1 MLMTDEVDKT
11 ADMKQPGAVLFACSF
26 NAVRSPMAAAIAR
39 HLFPGKIFVDSAG
52 ARRGELDPFAVTV
65 MDELG
70 LDISHHRPQTFE
82 DLEDS
87 NFDLIVSLA
96 PDAYHKALEYTRY
109 NSVEAEYWPTAD
121 PTLATGSRERILDE
135 YRAVRDQLMARI
147 KARLGWKP
155 SFGPRREGVVEE
167 GAVAEDG

>member
-1 MLMTDEVDKT
+1 MTDDAEPATEV
-11 ADMKQPGAVLFACSF
+11 KQPGAVLFACSF

-65 MDELG
+65 MDEIG
-70 LDISHHRPQTFE
+70 LDISRHRPQTFE

-155 SFGPRREGVVEE
+155 SFEPRREDMMER
-167 GAVAEDG
+167 GATAENG

>member
-1 MLMTDEVDKT
+1 MTDDGNTVTEAKR
-11 ADMKQPGAVLFACSF
+11 PGAVLFACSF

-65 MDELG
+65 MDEIG
-70 LDISHHRPQTFE
+70 LDISHHKPQTFE

-87 NFDLIVSLA
+87 NFDLIISLA
-96 PDAYHKALEYTRY
+96 PEAHHKALEYTRY

-121 PTLATGSRERILDE
+121 PTLASGSRERILDE

-147 KARLGWKP
+147 KKRLGWAP
-155 SFGPRREGVVEE
+155 SFEPRREGVREMGVR
-167 GAVAEDG
+167 AENG

>member
-1 MLMTDEVDKT
+1 MTDEVDK
-11 ADMKQPGAVLFACSF
+11 AAEMKQPGAVLFACSF

-147 KARLGWKP
+147 KVRLGWKP

-167 GAVAEDG
+167 GAAAEDG

>member
-1 MLMTDEVDKT
+1 MTDDVET
-11 ADMKQPGAVLFACSF
+11 TMEAKQPGAVLFACSF

-65 MDELG
+65 MDEIG

-87 NFDLIVSLA
+87 NFDLIISLA
-96 PDAYHKALEYTRY
+96 PEAHHKALEYTRY

-121 PTLATGSRERILDE
+121 PHLGHRLA
-135 YRAVRDQLMARI
+135 RAH
-147 KARLGWKP
+147 
-155 SFGPRREGVVEE
+155 PR
-167 GAVAEDG
+167 

>member
-1 MLMTDEVDKT
+1 MTDE
-11 ADMKQPGAVLFACSF
+11 ADTEEEVKRPGAVLFACSF

-65 MDELG
+65 MDEIG
-70 LDISHHRPQTFE
+70 LDISRHRPQTFE

-96 PDAYHKALEYTRY
+96 PEAHHKALEYTRY

-121 PTLATGSRERILDE
+121 PTLASGSRERILDE
-135 YRAVRDQLMARI
+135 YRAVRDQLTARI
-147 KARLGWKP
+147 KTRLGWTAP
-155 SFGPRREGVVEE
+155 FGARRDDATETE
-167 GAVAEDG
+167 AAAENG

>member
-1 MLMTDEVDKT
+1 MTDDPDRPPDSPT
-11 ADMKQPGAVLFACSF
+11 GAKQPGAVLFACSF

-39 HLFPGKIFVDSAG
+39 HLFPGKIFIDSAG
-52 ARRGELDPFAVTV
+52 ARKGELDPFAVTV
-65 MDELG
+65 MDEIG
-70 LDISHHRPQTFE
+70 LDISRHRPQSFE

-87 NFDLIVSLA
+87 NFDLIISLA
-96 PDAYHKALEYTRY
+96 PEAHHKAIEYTRY

-147 KARLGWKP
+147 KTRLGWTP
-155 SFGPRREGVVEE
+155 AFEPRREGMT
-167 GAVAEDG
+167 GIGLPL

>member
-1 MLMTDEVDKT
+1 MTDDEDTETEV
-11 ADMKQPGAVLFACSF
+11 KQLGAVLFACSF

-65 MDELG
+65 MDEIG
-70 LDISHHRPQTFE
+70 LDISHHKPQTFE

-87 NFDLIVSLA
+87 NFDLIISLA
-96 PDAYHKALEYTRY
+96 PEAHHKALEYTRY

-121 PTLATGSRERILDE
+121 PTLASGSRERILDE

-147 KARLGWKP
+147 KKRLGWTP
-155 SFGPRREGVVEE
+155 SFEPRREGVREM
-167 GAVAEDG
+167 GARAENG

>member
-1 MLMTDEVDKT
+1 MTDEVDKT
-11 ADMKQPGAVLFACSF
+11 AEMKQPGAVLFACSF